1 MFVRF
6 DYIGGIVRCYVR
18 FGYYL
23 SFVGLDLIDCD
34 NIDYVGKWD

>member
-6 DYIGGIVRCYVR
+6 DFIGGIVRCYVR

-23 SFVGLDLIDCD
+23 SFVGLDCD